1 MLPPPSDSAWITP
14 YGVILGLG
22 LLMAWWYARRRAVA
36 SGTDPSHIDLMVPLI
51 FLISILGAWL
61 LPILSPGDTL
71 LMDNTGKSQIRF
83 RLFGLL
89 FVATPAIF
97 VYCRIAGLG
106 CRRILDLFALPAV
119 LWLVCLRIG
128 CFLAGCCW
136 GDVAIKLGAA
146 KSLLAAQVQTVPW
159 LTGDWVWS
167 AVVFP
172 QSSLAYQQHIILNL
186 IGTDATESMPVHPT
200 QLYELAYLLVFWVIL
215 RTMESR
221 TLPPGYLA
229 IATLAGYTL
238 GRFVIEFLR
247 ADSGISL
254 GNLTFTQLLCAM
266 LFAGCA
272 FAFGKMKT
280 VNGSLYRI

>member
-128 CFLAGCCW
+128 CFLAGDGCYGKP
-136 GDVAIKLGAA
+136 GDF
-146 KSLLAAQVQTVPW
+146 PW
-159 LTGDWVWS
+159 CVIFPE
-167 AVVFP
+167 AVVTHF
-172 QSSLAYQQHIILNL
+172 SYQGVIHYVTPNSV
-186 IGTDATESMPVHPT
+186 TDVLTPVHPT
-200 QLYELAYLLVFWVIL
+200 PIYETIISCFSFGLLWQFRRKLEYRSGVLFGLTLLAMGIERFTVEFWRINQKYVWL
-215 RTMESR
+215 
-221 TLPPGYLA
+221 
-229 IATLAGYTL
+229 
-238 GRFVIEFLR
+238 F
-247 ADSGISL
+247 SGAQVISL
-254 GNLTFTQLLCAM
+254 ILIGIGILMVIYRWQKAQLQA
-266 LFAGCA
+266 
-272 FAFGKMKT
+272 
-280 VNGSLYRI
+280 